1 MARHSGPS
9 LAQQHSFTPI
19 ESQYMVL
26 SVFTA
31 NQRMALTK
39 LPPTVLAAVISA
51 CAAEPVLLNSERIE
65 KRFGSYSVDVL
76 AGEAGLR
83 RSSLFSMDDGERVCR
98 TYAVVQFAD
107 PLGEHCGDAHAKVL
121 AGNSI
126 GAIFRSHGWNVHK
139 QTLHIGSLELPPGNH
154 VIPRLM
160 RIDAP
165 CKLALHVYQLL
176 LAKDSQ
182 VLEYATILET
192 HHPDYLSESDLYD
205 LYEYDTVDALPEI
218 AAREFSA
225 LALDHTD

>member
-1 MARHSGPS
+1 
-9 LAQQHSFTPI
+9 
-19 ESQYMVL
+19 
-26 SVFTA
+26 
-31 NQRMALTK
+31 MALTK

-65 KRFGSYSVDVL
+65 KRFSSYGVDVL
-76 AGEAGLR
+76 ASKAGLR
-83 RSSLFSMDDGERVCR
+83 RSSLFSMNDDKRVCR

-139 QTLHIGSLELPPGNH
+139 QTLHIGSLELPPGNQ

-160 RIDAP
+160 HIDAP

-176 LAKDSQ
+176 LAKDAQ

-192 HHPDYLSESDLYD
+192 HHPDYLSESDLYE
-205 LYEYDTVDALPEI
+205 LYEYDTIAALPEI
-218 AAREFSA
+218 AAREFAA

>member
-1 MARHSGPS
+1 
-9 LAQQHSFTPI
+9 
-19 ESQYMVL
+19 MVL

-31 NQRMALTK
+31 NLRMALTK

-76 AGEAGLR
+76 ASDAGLR
-83 RSSLFSMDDGERVCR
+83 RSSLFSMTDGKRVCR
-98 TYAVVQFAD
+98 TYAVAQFAD

-126 GAIFRSHGWNVHK
+126 GAIFRSQGWNVHK

-160 RIDAP
+160 HIDTP

-182 VLEYATILET
+182 VLEYATILEI
-192 HHPDYLSESDLYD
+192 HHPDYLSESDLYE
-205 LYEYDTVDALPEI
+205 LYEYDIVGALPES
-218 AAREFSA
+218 AAREFAA